1 MTTIVTNRRAA
12 YMEYYKKTLC
22 VTFDELTNG
31 DNPIIRRS
39 TLLSNVQRGNIQC
52 ARHGKGEGNYA
63 LYVYASLPMKY
74 RMMFEAKYGKPA
86 DVLKQQELK
95 EWVKEDGEARLFYE
109 SFEYDLNGVQTCLS
123 QKLIDEYTS
132 NASVLKMLWERMN
145 ELTSTTHALGGGRR
159 GDLWDIV
166 FTQSEKLREVTGH
179 TLPRNL
185 SRLKEKMSQFKKSG
199 YESLISGKVGNKNTL
214 KITEDA
220 GRRLIALKRSRVPVL
235 TDSQIFETFNS
246 EADAKG
252 WKPLKSVRSLKMW
265 LESAAIEP
273 LWHDAVYGEM
283 SAHQKFDRRH
293 KTQLPAMRDALWYG
307 DGTKINL
314 YYRDEDGKV
323 RTTSVYEV
331 IDAATEVFLGF
342 CISDNEDYEAQYMAY
357 RMAIQVSGH
366 KPYEIVHDNQGGH
379 KKLQNQ
385 KFFDKLCHI
394 HRTTAPYNGASK
406 TIESVFGRFQQQ
418 VLHKDWRFTGQNI
431 TAKKDSSRPNMEYIE
446 ANKDKL
452 YTYDEL
458 KAAYLKARTEWNE
471 MAHPATGEQRM
482 KMYEQSENPETP
494 VVTASDMVDMF
505 WVTCE
510 RMSTF
515 TSSGIEITVKGKKRV
530 YEVMSE
536 PGVPDIEWR
545 RKHTYQKFVVKY
557 DPYDFQSIRLYWKDK
572 AGELRF
578 ERVAEPYIVIH
589 RAIQD
594 QTDGEAAF
602 IRQQQAATEESR
614 IERQVAAREIEYAEG
629 VAPEQHGLVSPKLK
643 GVRKDVQRQIDRRL
657 RKYGKEPEELS
668 LGRVTKKVSKMDWSE
683 VTETVS
689 IDLKKLAG
697 KL

>member
-1 MTTIVTNRRAA
+1 
-12 YMEYYKKTLC
+12 MEYYNRTLC

-31 DNPIIRRS
+31 DSPIIKAD
-39 TLLSNVQRGNIQC
+39 TLRQNMKRGNIQC
-52 ARHGKGEGNYA
+52 ARQGKGEGNYA

-86 DVLKQQELK
+86 DVLKAQDLK
-95 EWVKEDGEARLFYE
+95 ERVKEDSNARVFYE
-109 SFEYDLNGVQTCLS
+109 AFEYDLNGVQTRLS

-145 ELTSTTHALGGGRR
+145 ELTATTHALGGGRR
-159 GDLWDIV
+159 GDLWDII
-166 FTQSEKLREVTGH
+166 FRQSEKLRDVTGH
-179 TLPRNL
+179 TLPKNL
-185 SRLKEKMSQFKKSG
+185 ARLKEKMSHYKKSG
-199 YESLISGKVGNKNTL
+199 YETLISGKVGNKNTL

-235 TDSQIFETFNS
+235 TDSQIFDTFNQ
-246 EADAKG
+246 ECEVKG
-252 WKPLKSVRSLKMW
+252 WKPLKSVRSLKTW

-293 KTQLPAMRDALWYG
+293 KTQLPTMRDALWYG

-314 YYRDEDGKV
+314 YYRDDEGKV

-331 IDAATEVFLGF
+331 IDAATEMFLGF

-379 KKLQNQ
+379 KKLQSQ

-406 TIESVFGRFQQQ
+406 TIESVFGRFQMQ

-431 TAKKDSSRPNMEYIE
+431 TAKKDSSRPNMEFIE

-471 MAHPATGEQRM
+471 MAHPATGEQRI

-494 VVTASDMVDMF
+494 VVTASDMIDMF
-505 WVTCE
+505 WVQCD

-515 TSSGIEITVKGKKRV
+515 TSSGIEITVKGQKRV

-589 RAIQD
+589 RAIQE
-594 QTDGEAAF
+594 QTEGEATF
-602 IRQQQAATEESR
+602 IRQQQKAIEQSR
-614 IERQVAAREIEYAEG
+614 IERQVTGRQIEFAEG
-629 VAPEQHGLVSPKLK
+629 VAPEQNGLSSPGLK
-643 GVRKDVQRQIDRRL
+643 GVTADVQRQIDRRL

-668 LGRVTKKVSKMDWSE
+668 LGRLTKKVSKMDWSE
-683 VTETVS
+683 VSETVT
-689 IDLKKLAG
+689 IDMKKVAG

>member
-1 MTTIVTNRRAA
+1 
-12 YMEYYKKTLC
+12 MEYYNKTLC
-22 VTFDELTNG
+22 VTFKELTEG
-31 DNPIIRRS
+31 GIITGP
-39 TLLSNVQRGNIQC
+39 TLLKNVQRGNIQS
-52 ARHGKGEGNYA
+52 ANRGGGEGSKA

-86 DVLKQQELK
+86 DVLKAQELK
-95 EWVKEDGEARLFYE
+95 EWVKEDDQARAFYE
-109 SFEYDLNGVQTCLS
+109 AFEYDLNGVQTRLS
-123 QKLIDEYTS
+123 QKLIDEYTQ
-132 NASVLKMLWERMN
+132 NASVLRLLWERMN
-145 ELTSTTHALGGGRR
+145 ELTATTHALGGGRR

-179 TLPRNL
+179 TLPKNL
-185 SRLKEKMSQFKKSG
+185 ARLKEKMSQFFGKRSG
-199 YESLISGKVGNKNTL
+199 RAERKNPDYQSLISGKVGNSNTL
-214 KITEDA
+214 KLTAEA
-220 GRRLIALKRSRVPVL
+220 QQRLIALKRRKVPVY
-235 TDSQIFETFNS
+235 TDSQIFATFNQ
-246 EADAKG
+246 ECEAKG
-252 WKPLKSVRSLKMW
+252 WKPLKSVRSLKTW
-265 LESAAIEP
+265 LERADIEP

-293 KTQLPAMRDALWYG
+293 KTQLPTMRDALWYG
-307 DGTKINL
+307 DGTKLNL

-342 CISDNEDYEAQYMAY
+342 CISDTEDYEAQYMAY

-379 KKLQNQ
+379 KKANSSGML
-385 KFFDKLCHI
+385 DKICHI

-431 TAKKDSSRPNMEYIE
+431 TAKKDSSRPNMEFIE

-471 MAHPATGEQRM
+471 MARPCDDSQGVVAKSRWQ
-482 KMYEQSENPETP
+482 MYQESENPETP
-494 VVTASDMVDMF
+494 VVTTSNMIDMF
-505 WVTCE
+505 WVQCD

-530 YEVMSE
+530 YEVMTE
-536 PGVPDIEWR
+536 AGVPDIEWR
-545 RKHTYQKFVVKY
+545 RKHTYERFVVKY
-557 DPYDFQSIRLYWKDK
+557 DPYDFGSIRLYRKDK

-589 RAIQD
+589 REPD
-594 QTDGEAAF
+594 
-602 IRQQQAATEESR
+602 RLSMPKVLPLSR
-614 IERQVAAREIEYAEG
+614 TALY
-629 VAPEQHGLVSPKLK
+629 
-643 GVRKDVQRQIDRRL
+643 RL
-657 RKYGKEPEELS
+657 
-668 LGRVTKKVSKMDWSE
+668 T
-683 VTETVS
+683 
-689 IDLKKLAG
+689 
-697 KL
+697 

>member
-1 MTTIVTNRRAA
+1 
-12 YMEYYKKTLC
+12 MEYYNKTLC
-22 VTFDELTNG
+22 VTFKELTEG
-31 DNPIIRRS
+31 GIITGP
-39 TLLSNVQRGNIQC
+39 TLLKNVQRGNIQS
-52 ARHGKGEGNYA
+52 ANRGGGEGSKA

-86 DVLKQQELK
+86 DVLKAQELK
-95 EWVKEDGEARLFYE
+95 EWVKEDSDARAFYE
-109 SFEYDLNGVQTCLS
+109 AFEYDLNGVQTRLS

-166 FTQSEKLREVTGH
+166 FTQSEKLREVTSH
-179 TLPRNL
+179 TLPKNL
-185 SRLKEKMSQFKKSG
+185 ARLKEKMSQFKKNG
-199 YESLISGKVGNKNTL
+199 YESLISGKIGNKNTL

-235 TDSQIFETFNS
+235 TDSQIFETFNQ
-246 EADAKG
+246 ECEAKG
-252 WKPLKSVRSLKMW
+252 WKTLKSVRSLKTW

-293 KTQLPAMRDALWYG
+293 KTQLPSMRDALWYG

-314 YYRDEDGKV
+314 YYRDDEGKV

-385 KFFDKLCHI
+385 QFFDKLCHI

-406 TIESVFGRFQQQ
+406 TIESVFGRFQMQ

-431 TAKKDSSRPNMEYIE
+431 TAKKDSSRPNMEFIE

-471 MAHPATGEQRM
+471 MAHPATGEQRI

-494 VVTASDMVDMF
+494 VVTPSDMIDMF
-505 WVTCE
+505 WVTCD

-589 RAIQD
+589 RAIQE

-602 IRQQQAATEESR
+602 IRHQQKATEESR
-614 IERQVAAREIEYAEG
+614 IERQVAGREIEYAEG
-629 VAPEQHGLVSPKLK
+629 VAPEQNGLTSPDLK
-643 GVRKDVQRQIDRRL
+643 GVSKDVQRQIDRRL

-668 LGRVTKKVSKMDWSE
+668 LGRVTKKTSNIDWME
-683 VTETVS
+683 LENGPITV
-689 IDLKKLAG
+689 DMKKVAG

>member
-1 MTTIVTNRRAA
+1 
-12 YMEYYKKTLC
+12 MEYYNRTLC
-22 VTFDELTNG
+22 VTFEELTNG
-31 DNPIIRRS
+31 DSPIIKAD
-39 TLLSNVQRGNIQC
+39 TLRQNMKRGNIQC
-52 ARHGKGEGNYA
+52 ARQGQGEGNYA

-74 RMMFEAKYGKPA
+74 RLMFEAKYGKPA
-86 DVLKQQELK
+86 DVLKAQELK
-95 EWVKEDGEARLFYE
+95 EWVKEDDQARAFYE
-109 SFEYDLNGVQTCLS
+109 AFEYDLNGVQTRLS
-123 QKLIDEYTS
+123 QKLIDEYTQ
-132 NASVLKMLWERMN
+132 NASVLRLLWERMN
-145 ELTSTTHALGGGRR
+145 ELTATTHALGGGRR

-179 TLPRNL
+179 TLPKNMA
-185 SRLKEKMSQFKKSG
+185 RLKEKISQFKKDG
-199 YESLISGKVGNKNTL
+199 YQSLISGKVGNSNTL
-214 KITEDA
+214 KLTAEA
-220 GRRLIALKRSRVPVL
+220 QQRLIALKRCKVPVY
-235 TDSQIFETFNS
+235 TDSQIFATFNQ
-246 EADAKG
+246 ECEGKG
-252 WKPLKSVRSLKMW
+252 WKPLKSIRSLKTW
-265 LESAAIEP
+265 LERPDVEP

-293 KTQLPAMRDALWYG
+293 KTQLPTMRDALWYG
-307 DGTKINL
+307 DGTKLNL

-342 CISDNEDYEAQYMAY
+342 CISDTEDYEAQYMAY

-379 KKLQNQ
+379 KKANSSGML
-385 KFFDKLCHI
+385 DKICHI

-431 TAKKDSSRPNMEYIE
+431 TAKKESSRPNMEFIE

-452 YTYDEL
+452 YTLDEL

-482 KMYEQSENPETP
+482 KMYQESENPETP
-494 VVTASDMVDMF
+494 VVTASDMIDMF
-505 WVTCE
+505 WVTCD

-557 DPYDFQSIRLYWKDK
+557 DPYDFGSIRLYWKDK

-589 RAIQD
+589 RAIQE
-594 QTDGEAAF
+594 QTEGEATF
-602 IRQQQAATEESR
+602 IRQQQAAADQSR
-614 IERQVAAREIEYAEG
+614 IERQVAAKAIEYAEG
-629 VAPEQHGLVSPKLK
+629 VAPEQNGLHTPELK
-643 GVRKDVQRQIDRRL
+643 GVSADVQRQIDRRTH
-657 RKYGKEPEELS
+657 KYSRPPEELS
-668 LGRVTKKVSKMDWSE
+668 LGKITKKVSLMDWTDIE
-683 VTETVS
+683 NKTVTV
-689 IDLKKLAG
+689 DFKKVAG

>member
-1 MTTIVTNRRAA
+1 
-12 YMEYYKKTLC
+12 MEYYNKTLC

-31 DNPIIRRS
+31 AAPIIKAD
-39 TLLSNVQRGNIQC
+39 TLRQNMKRGNIQC
-52 ARHGKGEGNYA
+52 ARQGKGEGNYA

-74 RMMFEAKYGKPA
+74 RIMFEAKYGKPA
-86 DVLKQQELK
+86 DVLKAQELK
-95 EWVKEDGEARLFYE
+95 EWVKEDGDARAFYE
-109 SFEYDLNGVQTCLS
+109 AFEYDLNGVQTRLS

-166 FTQSEKLREVTGH
+166 FTQSEKLREVTSH
-179 TLPRNL
+179 TLPKNL
-185 SRLKEKMSQFKKSG
+185 ARLKEKMSQFKKCG
-199 YESLISGKVGNKNTL
+199 YETLISGKIGNKNTL

-235 TDSQIFETFNS
+235 TDSQIFETFNQ
-246 EADAKG
+246 ECEAKG
-252 WKPLKSVRSLKMW
+252 WKPLKSVRSLKTW

-293 KTQLPAMRDALWYG
+293 KTQLPSMRDALWYG

-314 YYRDEDGKV
+314 YYRDDEGKV

-385 KFFDKLCHI
+385 QFFDKLCHI

-406 TIESVFGRFQQQ
+406 TIESVFGRFQMQ

-431 TAKKDSSRPNMEYIE
+431 TAKKDSSRPNMEFIE

-471 MAHPATGEQRM
+471 MLHPATGEQRI

-494 VVTASDMVDMF
+494 VVTTSNMIDMF
-505 WVTCE
+505 WVQCD

-530 YEVMSE
+530 YEVMTE
-536 PGVPDIEWR
+536 AGVPDIEWR
-545 RKHTYQKFVVKY
+545 RKHTYERFVVKY
-557 DPYDFQSIRLYWKDK
+557 DPYDFGSIRLYRKDK

-578 ERVAEPYIVIH
+578 ERVAEPYLVIH
-589 RAIQD
+589 RAIQE
-594 QTDGEAAF
+594 QTEGEATF
-602 IRQQQAATEESR
+602 IRQQQKATEQSR
-614 IERQVAAREIEYAEG
+614 IERQVAAKAIECAEG
-629 VAPEQHGLVSPKLK
+629 VAPEQHGLSTPDLK
-643 GVRKDVQRQIDRRL
+643 GVTADVQRQIDRRT
-657 RKYGKEPEELS
+657 RKYSREPEELS
-668 LGRVTKKVSKMDWSE
+668 LGKVTKKTSNIDWME
-683 VTETVS
+683 LENGPITVD
-689 IDLKKLAG
+689 IKKVAG

>member
-1 MTTIVTNRRAA
+1 
-12 YMEYYKKTLC
+12 MEYYNKTLC
-22 VTFDELTNG
+22 VTFDELTGG

-39 TLLSNVQRGNIQC
+39 TLLSNVQRGNIQNV
-52 ARHGKGEGNYA
+52 RQGKGEGNYA

-86 DVLKQQELK
+86 DVLKAQELK
-95 EWVKEDGEARLFYE
+95 EWVKEDGDARAFYE
-109 SFEYDLNGVQTCLS
+109 VFEYDLNGVQTRLS

-166 FTQSEKLREVTGH
+166 FTQSEKLREVTSH
-179 TLPRNL
+179 TLPKNL
-185 SRLKEKMSQFKKSG
+185 ARLKEKMSQFKKNG
-199 YESLISGKVGNKNTL
+199 YESLISGKIGNKNTL
-214 KITEDA
+214 KITKDA

-235 TDSQIFETFNS
+235 TDSQIFETFNQ
-246 EADAKG
+246 ECEAKG
-252 WKPLKSVRSLKMW
+252 WKPLKSVRSLKTW

-293 KTQLPAMRDALWYG
+293 KTQLPSMRDALWYG

-314 YYRDEDGKV
+314 YYRDDEGKV

-385 KFFDKLCHI
+385 QFFDKLCHI

-406 TIESVFGRFQQQ
+406 TIESVFGRFQMQ

-431 TAKKDSSRPNMEYIE
+431 TAKKDSSRPNMEFIE

-471 MAHPATGEQRM
+471 MAHPATGEQRI

-494 VVTASDMVDMF
+494 VVTTSNMIDMF
-505 WVTCE
+505 WVQCD

-530 YEVMSE
+530 YEVMTE
-536 PGVPDIEWR
+536 AGVPDIAWR
-545 RKHTYQKFVVKY
+545 RKHTYERFVVKY
-557 DPYDFQSIRLYWKDK
+557 DPYDFGSIRLYRKDK

-578 ERVAEPYIVIH
+578 ERVAEPYMVIH
-589 RAIQD
+589 RAIQE
-594 QTDGEAAF
+594 QTEGEATF
-602 IRQQQAATEESR
+602 IRQQQKATEESR
-614 IERQVAAREIEYAEG
+614 IERQVAAKAIEYAEG
-629 VAPEQHGLVSPKLK
+629 VAPEQHGLSTPDLK
-643 GVRKDVQRQIDRRL
+643 GVTADVQRQIDRRT
-657 RKYGKEPEELS
+657 RKYSKEPEELS
-668 LGRVTKKVSKMDWSE
+668 LGRVTKKVSKMDWS
-683 VTETVS
+683 
-689 IDLKKLAG
+689 DLEEQPIVVDFKKVAG

>member
-1 MTTIVTNRRAA
+1 
-12 YMEYYKKTLC
+12 MEYYNKTLC
-22 VTFDELTNG
+22 VTFDELTSG
-31 DNPIIRRS
+31 ATPVIKAD
-39 TLLSNVQRGNIQC
+39 TLRQNMKRGNIQC
-52 ARHGKGEGNYA
+52 ARQGKGEGNYA

-86 DVLKQQELK
+86 DVLKAQELK
-95 EWVKEDGEARLFYE
+95 EWVKEDGDARAFYE
-109 SFEYDLNGVQTCLS
+109 AFEYDLNGVQTRLS

-132 NASVLKMLWERMN
+132 NASVLKMLCERMN
-145 ELTSTTHALGGGRR
+145 VLTSTTHALGGGRR

-166 FTQSEKLREVTGH
+166 FTQSEKLREVTSH
-179 TLPRNL
+179 TLPKNL
-185 SRLKEKMSQFKKSG
+185 ARLKEKMSQFKKNG

-214 KITEDA
+214 KITDEA

-235 TDSQIFETFNS
+235 TDSQIFETFNQ
-246 EADAKG
+246 ECEAKG
-252 WKPLKSVRSLKMW
+252 WKPLKSVRSLKTW

-293 KTQLPAMRDALWYG
+293 KTQLPSMRDALWYG

-314 YYRDEDGKV
+314 YYRDDEGKV

-385 KFFDKLCHI
+385 QFFDRLCHI

-406 TIESVFGRFQQQ
+406 TIESVFGRFQMQ

-431 TAKKDSSRPNMEYIE
+431 TAKKDSSRPNMEFIE

-471 MAHPATGEQRM
+471 MAHPATGEQRI

-494 VVTASDMVDMF
+494 VVTTSNMIDMF
-505 WVTCE
+505 WVQCD

-530 YEVMSE
+530 YEVMTE
-536 PGVPDIEWR
+536 AGVPDIEWR
-545 RKHTYQKFVVKY
+545 RKHTYERFVVKY
-557 DPYDFQSIRLYWKDK
+557 DPYDFGSIRLYRKDK

-578 ERVAEPYIVIH
+578 ERVAEPYMVIH
-589 RAIQD
+589 RAIQE
-594 QTDGEAAF
+594 QTEGEATF
-602 IRQQQAATEESR
+602 IRQQQKATEESR
-614 IERQVAAREIEYAEG
+614 IERQVAAKAIEYAEG
-629 VAPEQHGLVSPKLK
+629 VAPEQHGLSTPDLK
-643 GVRKDVQRQIDRRL
+643 GVTADVQRQIDRRT
-657 RKYGKEPEELS
+657 RKYSRQPEELS
-668 LGRVTKKVSKMDWSE
+668 LGRVTKKTSNIDWME
-683 VTETVS
+683 LENGPITVD
-689 IDLKKLAG
+689 IKKVAG

>member
-1 MTTIVTNRRAA
+1 
-12 YMEYYKKTLC
+12 MEYYNKTLC
-22 VTFDELTNG
+22 VTFDELTSG
-31 DNPIIRRS
+31 ATPVIKAD
-39 TLLSNVQRGNIQC
+39 TLRQNMKRGNIQC
-52 ARHGKGEGNYA
+52 ARQGKGEGNYA

-86 DVLKQQELK
+86 DVLKAQELK
-95 EWVKEDGEARLFYE
+95 EWVKEDGDARAFYE
-109 SFEYDLNGVQTCLS
+109 AFEYDLNGVQTRLS

-166 FTQSEKLREVTGH
+166 FTQSEKLREVTSH
-179 TLPRNL
+179 TLPKNL
-185 SRLKEKMSQFKKSG
+185 ARLKEKMSQFKKNG
-199 YESLISGKVGNKNTL
+199 YESLISGKIGNKNTL

-235 TDSQIFETFNS
+235 TDSQIFETFNQ
-246 EADAKG
+246 ECEAKG
-252 WKPLKSVRSLKMW
+252 WKPLKSVRSLKTW

-293 KTQLPAMRDALWYG
+293 KTQLPSMRDALWYG

-314 YYRDEDGKV
+314 YYRDDEGKV

-385 KFFDKLCHI
+385 QFFDKLCHI

-406 TIESVFGRFQQQ
+406 TIESVFGRFQMQ
-418 VLHKDWRFTGQNI
+418 VIHKDWRFTGQNI
-431 TAKKDSSRPNMEYIE
+431 TAKKDSSRPNMEFIE

-471 MAHPATGEQRM
+471 MAHPATGEQRI

-494 VVTASDMVDMF
+494 VVTPSNMIDMF
-505 WVTCE
+505 WVTCD

-530 YEVMSE
+530 YEVMTE
-536 PGVPDIEWR
+536 AGVPDIAWR
-545 RKHTYQKFVVKY
+545 RLHTYERFVVKY
-557 DPYDFQSIRLYWKDK
+557 DPYDFGSIRLYRKDK

-578 ERVAEPYIVIH
+578 ERVAEPYMVIH
-589 RAIQD
+589 RAIQE
-594 QTDGEAAF
+594 QTEGEATF
-602 IRQQQAATEESR
+602 IRQQQKATEESR
-614 IERQVAAREIEYAEG
+614 IERQVAAKAIEYAEG
-629 VAPEQHGLVSPKLK
+629 VAPEQHGLSTPDLK
-643 GVRKDVQRQIDRRL
+643 GVTADVQRQIDRRT
-657 RKYGKEPEELS
+657 RKYSKEPEELS
-668 LGRVTKKVSKMDWSE
+668 LGRVTKKVSKMDWS
-683 VTETVS
+683 
-689 IDLKKLAG
+689 DLEEQPIVVDFKKVAG

>member
-1 MTTIVTNRRAA
+1 
-12 YMEYYKKTLC
+12 MEYYNKTLC
-22 VTFDELTNG
+22 VTFDELTSG
-31 DNPIIRRS
+31 ATPVIKAD
-39 TLLSNVQRGNIQC
+39 TLRQNMKRGNIQC
-52 ARHGKGEGNYA
+52 ARQGKGEGNYA

-86 DVLKQQELK
+86 DVLKAQELK
-95 EWVKEDGEARLFYE
+95 EWVKEDGDARAFYE
-109 SFEYDLNGVQTCLS
+109 AFEYDLNGVQTRLS

-132 NASVLKMLWERMN
+132 NASVLKMLCERMN
-145 ELTSTTHALGGGRR
+145 VLTSTTHALGGGRR

-166 FTQSEKLREVTGH
+166 FTQSEKLREVTSH
-179 TLPRNL
+179 TLPKNL
-185 SRLKEKMSQFKKSG
+185 ARLKEKMSQFKKNG

-214 KITEDA
+214 KITDEA

-235 TDSQIFETFNS
+235 TDSQIFTQFNQ
-246 EADAKG
+246 ECEAKG
-252 WKPLKSVRSLKMW
+252 WKPLKSVRSLKTW

-293 KTQLPAMRDALWYG
+293 KTQLPSMRDALWYG

-314 YYRDEDGKV
+314 YYRDDEGKV

-385 KFFDKLCHI
+385 QFFDRLCHI

-406 TIESVFGRFQQQ
+406 TIESVFGRFQMQI
-418 VLHKDWRFTGQNI
+418 LHKDWRFTGQNI
-431 TAKKDSSRPNMEYIE
+431 TAKKDSSRPNMEFIE

-471 MAHPATGEQRM
+471 MAHPATGEQRI

-494 VVTASDMVDMF
+494 VVTTSNMIDMF
-505 WVTCE
+505 WVQCD

-530 YEVMSE
+530 YEVMTE
-536 PGVPDIEWR
+536 AGVPDIEWR
-545 RKHTYQKFVVKY
+545 RKHTYERFVVKY
-557 DPYDFQSIRLYWKDK
+557 DPYDFGSIRLYRKDK

-578 ERVAEPYIVIH
+578 ERVAEPYMVIH
-589 RAIQD
+589 RAIQE
-594 QTDGEAAF
+594 QTEGEATF
-602 IRQQQAATEESR
+602 IRQQQKATEESR
-614 IERQVAAREIEYAEG
+614 IERQVAAKAIEYAEG
-629 VAPEQHGLVSPKLK
+629 VAPEQHGLSTPDLK
-643 GVRKDVQRQIDRRL
+643 GVTADVQRQIDRRT
-657 RKYGKEPEELS
+657 RKYSKEPEELS
-668 LGRVTKKVSKMDWSE
+668 LGRVTKKTSNIDWME
-683 VTETVS
+683 LENGPITVD
-689 IDLKKLAG
+689 IKKVAG

>member
-1 MTTIVTNRRAA
+1 
-12 YMEYYKKTLC
+12 MEYYNKTLC
-22 VTFDELTNG
+22 VTFDELTG
-31 DNPIIRRS
+31 GENPIIRRS
-39 TLLSNVQRGNIQC
+39 TLLSNVQRGNIQNV
-52 ARHGKGEGNYA
+52 RQGKGEGNYA

-86 DVLKQQELK
+86 DVLKAQELK
-95 EWVKEDGEARLFYE
+95 EWVKEDGDARAFYE
-109 SFEYDLNGVQTCLS
+109 AFEYDLNGVQTRLS

-166 FTQSEKLREVTGH
+166 FTQSEKLREVTSH
-179 TLPRNL
+179 TLPKNL
-185 SRLKEKMSQFKKSG
+185 ARLKEKMSQFKKNG
-199 YESLISGKVGNKNTL
+199 YESLISGKIGNKNTL

-235 TDSQIFETFNS
+235 TDSQIFETFNQ
-246 EADAKG
+246 ECEAKG
-252 WKPLKSVRSLKMW
+252 WKPLKSVRSLKTW

-293 KTQLPAMRDALWYG
+293 KTQLPSMRDALWYG

-314 YYRDEDGKV
+314 YYRDDEGKV

-342 CISDNEDYEAQYMAY
+342 CISDNEDYDAQYMAY

-385 KFFDKLCHI
+385 QFFDKLCHI

-406 TIESVFGRFQQQ
+406 TIESVFGRFQMQ

-431 TAKKDSSRPNMEYIE
+431 TAKKDSSRPNMEFIE

-494 VVTASDMVDMF
+494 VVTASDMIDMF
-505 WVTCE
+505 WVQCD

-530 YEVMSE
+530 YEVMTQA
-536 PGVPDIEWR
+536 GVPDIEWR

-589 RAIQD
+589 RAIQE
-594 QTDGEAAF
+594 QTEGEATF
-602 IRQQQAATEESR
+602 IRQQQKATEESR
-614 IERQVAAREIEYAEG
+614 IERQVAGRQIEFAEG
-629 VAPEQHGLVSPKLK
+629 VAPEQNGLSTPDLK
-643 GVRKDVQRQIDRRL
+643 GVTADVQRQIDRRL

-683 VTETVS
+683 VSETVT
-689 IDLKKLAG
+689 IDMKKVAG

>member
-1 MTTIVTNRRAA
+1 M
-12 YMEYYKKTLC
+12 K
-22 VTFDELTNG
+22 
-31 DNPIIRRS
+31 
-39 TLLSNVQRGNIQC
+39 NVQRGNIVC
-52 ARHGKGEGNYA
+52 ARQGKGEGNYA

-74 RMMFEAKYGKPA
+74 KMRFEAKYGKPA
-86 DVLKQQELK
+86 DVLKAQELK
-95 EWVKEDGEARLFYE
+95 DWVREDEDARQYYEA
-109 SFEYDLNGVQTCLS
+109 FEYDLNGVQTRLS
-123 QKLIDEYTS
+123 QKLIDEYTT

-166 FTQSEKLREVTGH
+166 FSQSEKLREVTSH
-179 TLPRNL
+179 TLPKNL
-185 SRLKEKMSQFKKSG
+185 ARLKEKMSQFKKSG
-199 YESLISGKVGNKNTL
+199 YEALISGKIGNKNTL

-220 GRRLIALKRSRVPVL
+220 GRRLIALKRSRVPVY
-235 TDSQIFETFNS
+235 TDSQIFKTFN
-246 EADAKG
+246 EECEGKG
-252 WKPLKSVRSLKMW
+252 WKPLKSICSLKMW
-265 LESAAIEP
+265 LERADVEP

-293 KTQLPAMRDALWYG
+293 KTQLPQMRDALWYG

-385 KFFDKLCHI
+385 QFFDKLCHI

-431 TAKKDSSRPNMEYIE
+431 TAKKDSSRPNMEFIE

-471 MAHPATGEQRM
+471 MAHPATGEQRI

-494 VVTASDMVDMF
+494 VVTPSNMIDMF
-505 WVTCE
+505 WVQCD

-530 YEVMSE
+530 YEVMTE
-536 PGVPDIEWR
+536 AGVPDIEWR
-545 RKHTYQKFVVKY
+545 RKHTYERFVVKY
-557 DPYDFQSIRLYWKDK
+557 DPYDFGSIRLYRKDK

-589 RAIQD
+589 RAIQE
-594 QTDGEAAF
+594 QTEGEAAF
-602 IRQQQAATEESR
+602 IRAQQTATAQSR
-614 IERQVAAREIEYAEG
+614 IERQVEAKKIEYAEG
-629 VAPEQHGLVSPKLK
+629 VAPEQNGLVTPDLK
-643 GVRKDVQRQIDRRL
+643 GVTADVQRQIDRRI
-657 RKYGKEPEELS
+657 RKYSGKPEELS
-668 LGRVTKKVSKMDWSE
+668 LGRVTKKISKMDWTDLGKE
-683 VTETVS
+683 AITV
-689 IDLKKLAG
+689 DMKKTAG

>member
-1 MTTIVTNRRAA
+1 
-12 YMEYYKKTLC
+12 MEYYKKTLC
-22 VTFDELTNG
+22 VTFDELTTNG
-31 DNPIIRRS
+31 IIAGS
-39 TLLSNVQRGNIQC
+39 TLMKNVQRGNIVC
-52 ARHGKGEGNYA
+52 ARQGKGEGNYA

-86 DVLKQQELK
+86 DVLKAQELK
-95 EWVKEDGEARLFYE
+95 EWVKEDDKGRAFFEA
-109 SFEYDLNGVQTCLS
+109 FEYDLNGVQTRLS
-123 QKLIDEYTS
+123 QKLIDEYTN

-166 FTQSEKLREVTGH
+166 FTQSEKLRDVVQH
-179 TLPRNL
+179 TLPKNL
-185 SRLKEKMSQFKKSG
+185 ARLKEKMSQFKKDG
-199 YESLISGKVGNKNTL
+199 YRSLISGKVGNSNTL
-214 KITEDA
+214 KLTAEA
-220 GRRLIALKRSRVPVL
+220 QQRLIALKRCKVPVY
-235 TDSQIFETFNS
+235 TDGQIFDTFNQ
-246 EADAKG
+246 ECAGKG
-252 WKPLKSVRSLKMW
+252 WKPLKSIRSLKMW
-265 LESAAIEP
+265 LERADVEP
-273 LWHDAVYGEM
+273 LWHDAIYGEM

-293 KTQLPAMRDALWYG
+293 KTQLPTMRDALWYG
-307 DGTKINL
+307 DGTKLNL
-314 YYRDEDGKV
+314 YYRDDDGKV

-342 CISDNEDYEAQYMAY
+342 CISDTEDYEAQYMAY

-379 KKLQNQ
+379 KKANSSGML
-385 KFFDKLCHI
+385 DKICHI

-418 VLHKDWRFTGQNI
+418 ALHKDWRFTGQNI
-431 TAKKDSSRPNMEYIE
+431 TAVKASSRPNMEFIE
-446 ANKDKL
+446 ANRDKL
-452 YTYDEL
+452 YTLDEL

-482 KMYEQSENPETP
+482 KMYQESENPEAP
-494 VVTASDMVDMF
+494 IVTASDMIDMF
-505 WVTCE
+505 WVTCD

-515 TSSGIEITVKGKKRV
+515 TSSGIEVTVKGKKRV

-557 DPYDFQSIRLYWKDK
+557 DPYDFHSIRLYWKDK

-589 RAIQD
+589 RAIQE
-594 QTDGEAAF
+594 QTEGEAIF
-602 IRQQQAATEESR
+602 IGQQQTAAEQCR
-614 IERQVAAREIEYAEG
+614 IERQVAAKTIEYAEG
-629 VAPEQHGLVSPKLK
+629 VAPEQNGLVTPDLK
-643 GVRKDVQRQIDRRL
+643 GVRADVQRQIERRT
-657 RKYGKEPEELS
+657 RKYSREPEELS
-668 LGRVTKKVSKMDWSE
+668 LGRVTKKISKMDWSE
-683 VTETVS
+683 LDGHALTV
-689 IDLKKLAG
+689 DLKKTAE

>member
-1 MTTIVTNRRAA
+1 
-12 YMEYYKKTLC
+12 MEYYNRTLC
-22 VTFDELTNG
+22 VTYAELTDG
-31 DNPIIRRS
+31 ASPIISRN
-39 TLLSNVQRGNIQC
+39 TLRSNVTRGNIQC
-52 ARHGKGEGNYA
+52 ARQGKGEGNYA

-74 RMMFEAKYGKPA
+74 RLMFEAKYGKPA
-86 DVLKQQELK
+86 DVLKAQELK
-95 EWVKEDGEARLFYE
+95 EWVKEDDQARAFYE
-109 SFEYDLNGVQTCLS
+109 AFEYDLNGVQTRLS
-123 QKLIDEYTS
+123 QKLIDEYTQ
-132 NASVLKMLWERMN
+132 NASVLRLLWERMN
-145 ELTSTTHALGGGRR
+145 ELTATTHALGGGRR

-179 TLPRNL
+179 TLPKNL
-185 SRLKEKMSQFKKSG
+185 ARLKEKMSQFKKNG
-199 YESLISGKVGNKNTL
+199 YESLISGKIGNKNTL

-235 TDSQIFETFNS
+235 TDSQIFETFNQ
-246 EADAKG
+246 ECEAKG
-252 WKPLKSVRSLKMW
+252 WKPLKSVRSLKTW

-293 KTQLPAMRDALWYG
+293 KTQLPSMRDALWYG

-314 YYRDEDGKV
+314 YYRDDEGKV

-385 KFFDKLCHI
+385 QFFDKLCHI

-406 TIESVFGRFQQQ
+406 TIESVFGRFQMQ

-431 TAKKDSSRPNMEYIE
+431 TAKKDSSRPNMEFIE

-471 MAHPATGEQRM
+471 MAHPATGEQRI
-482 KMYEQSENPETP
+482 KMYQESENPETP
-494 VVTASDMVDMF
+494 VVTTSNMIDMF
-505 WVTCE
+505 WVQCD

-530 YEVMSE
+530 YEVMTE
-536 PGVPDIEWR
+536 AGVPDIEWR
-545 RKHTYQKFVVKY
+545 RKHTYERFVVKY
-557 DPYDFQSIRLYWKDK
+557 DPYDFGSIRLYRKDK

-578 ERVAEPYIVIH
+578 ERVAEPYMVIH
-589 RAIQD
+589 RAIQE
-594 QTDGEAAF
+594 QTEGEATF
-602 IRQQQAATEESR
+602 IRQQQKATEESR
-614 IERQVAAREIEYAEG
+614 IERQVAAKAIEYAEG
-629 VAPEQHGLVSPKLK
+629 VAPEQHGLSTPDLK
-643 GVRKDVQRQIDRRL
+643 GVTADVQRQIDRRT
-657 RKYGKEPEELS
+657 RKYSKEPEELS
-668 LGRVTKKVSKMDWSE
+668 LGRVTKKVSKMDWS
-683 VTETVS
+683 
-689 IDLKKLAG
+689 DLEEQPIVVDFKKVAG

>member
-1 MTTIVTNRRAA
+1 
-12 YMEYYKKTLC
+12 MEYYNKTLC
-22 VTFDELTNG
+22 VTFKELTEG
-31 DNPIIRRS
+31 GIITGP
-39 TLLSNVQRGNIQC
+39 TLLKNVQRGNIQC
-52 ARHGKGEGNYA
+52 ANRGGGEGSKA

-86 DVLKQQELK
+86 DVLKAQDLK
-95 EWVKEDGEARLFYE
+95 ERVKEDSNARVFYE
-109 SFEYDLNGVQTCLS
+109 AFEYDLNGVQTRLS
-123 QKLIDEYTS
+123 QKLIDEYTG

-145 ELTSTTHALGGGRR
+145 ELTATTHALGGGRR
-159 GDLWDIV
+159 GDLWDII
-166 FTQSEKLREVTGH
+166 FRQSEKLREVTGH
-179 TLPRNL
+179 TLPKNL
-185 SRLKEKMSQFKKSG
+185 ARLKEKMSHYKKSG
-199 YESLISGKVGNKNTL
+199 YETLISGKVGNKNTL

-235 TDSQIFETFNS
+235 TDSQIFDTFNQ
-246 EADAKG
+246 ECEVKG
-252 WKPLKSVRSLKMW
+252 WKPLKSVRSLKTW

-293 KTQLPAMRDALWYG
+293 KTQLPTMRDALWYG

-314 YYRDEDGKV
+314 YYRDDEGKV

-331 IDAATEVFLGF
+331 IDAATEMFLGF

-379 KKLQNQ
+379 KKLQSQ

-406 TIESVFGRFQQQ
+406 TIESVFGRFQMQ

-431 TAKKDSSRPNMEYIE
+431 TAKKDSSRPNMEFIE

-471 MAHPATGEQRM
+471 MAHPATGEQRI

-494 VVTASDMVDMF
+494 VVTASDMIDMF
-505 WVTCE
+505 WVQCD

-515 TSSGIEITVKGKKRV
+515 TSSGIEITVKGQKRV

-589 RAIQD
+589 RAIQE
-594 QTDGEAAF
+594 QTEGEATF
-602 IRQQQAATEESR
+602 IRQQQKAIEQSR
-614 IERQVAAREIEYAEG
+614 IERQVTGRQIEFAEG
-629 VAPEQHGLVSPKLK
+629 VAPEQNGLSSPGLK
-643 GVRKDVQRQIDRRL
+643 GVTADVQRQIDRRL

-668 LGRVTKKVSKMDWSE
+668 LGRLTKKVSKMDWSE
-683 VTETVS
+683 VSETVT
-689 IDLKKLAG
+689 IDMKKVAG

>member
-1 MTTIVTNRRAA
+1 
-12 YMEYYKKTLC
+12 MEYYNRTLC
-22 VTFDELTNG
+22 VTFEELTG
-31 DNPIIRRS
+31 GENPIIRRS

-52 ARHGKGEGNYA
+52 ARQGKGEGNYA

-86 DVLKQQELK
+86 DVLKAQDLK
-95 EWVKEDGEARLFYE
+95 ERVKEDSNARVFYE
-109 SFEYDLNGVQTCLS
+109 AFEYDLNGVQTRLS
-123 QKLIDEYTS
+123 QKLIDEYTG

-145 ELTSTTHALGGGRR
+145 ELTATTHALGGGRR
-159 GDLWDIV
+159 GDLWDII
-166 FTQSEKLREVTGH
+166 FRQSEKLREVTGH
-179 TLPRNL
+179 TLPKNL
-185 SRLKEKMSQFKKSG
+185 ARLKEKMSHYKKSG
-199 YESLISGKVGNKNTL
+199 YETLISGKVGNKNTL

-235 TDSQIFETFNS
+235 TDSQIFDTFNQ
-246 EADAKG
+246 ECEVKG
-252 WKPLKSVRSLKMW
+252 WKPLKSVRSLKTW

-293 KTQLPAMRDALWYG
+293 KTQLPTMRDALWYG

-314 YYRDEDGKV
+314 YYRDDEGKV

-331 IDAATEVFLGF
+331 IDAATEMFLGF

-379 KKLQNQ
+379 KKLQSQ

-406 TIESVFGRFQQQ
+406 TIESVFGRFQMQ

-431 TAKKDSSRPNMEYIE
+431 TAKKDSSRPNMEFIE

-471 MAHPATGEQRM
+471 MAHPATGEQRI

-494 VVTASDMVDMF
+494 VVTASDMIDMF
-505 WVTCE
+505 WVQCD

-515 TSSGIEITVKGKKRV
+515 TSSGIEITVKGQKRV

-589 RAIQD
+589 RAIQE
-594 QTDGEAAF
+594 QTEGEATF
-602 IRQQQAATEESR
+602 IRQQQKAIEQSR
-614 IERQVAAREIEYAEG
+614 IERQVTGRQIEFAEG
-629 VAPEQHGLVSPKLK
+629 VAPEQNGLSSPGLK
-643 GVRKDVQRQIDRRL
+643 GVTADVQRQIDRRL

-668 LGRVTKKVSKMDWSE
+668 LGRLTNKVSKMYWSE
-683 VTETVS
+683 VSETVT
-689 IDLKKLAG
+689 IDMKKVAG

>member
-1 MTTIVTNRRAA
+1 
-12 YMEYYKKTLC
+12 MEYYNRTLC
-22 VTFDELTNG
+22 VTFEELTG
-31 DNPIIRRS
+31 GENPIIRRS

-52 ARHGKGEGNYA
+52 ARQGKGEGNYA

-86 DVLKQQELK
+86 DVLKAQDLK
-95 EWVKEDGEARLFYE
+95 ERVKEDSNARVFYE
-109 SFEYDLNGVQTCLS
+109 AFEYDLNGVQTRLS
-123 QKLIDEYTS
+123 QKLIDEYTG

-145 ELTSTTHALGGGRR
+145 ELTATTHALGGGRR
-159 GDLWDIV
+159 GDLWDII
-166 FTQSEKLREVTGH
+166 FRQSEKLREVTGH
-179 TLPRNL
+179 TLPKNL
-185 SRLKEKMSQFKKSG
+185 ARLKEKMSHYKKSG
-199 YESLISGKVGNKNTL
+199 YETLISGKVGNKNTL

-235 TDSQIFETFNS
+235 TDSQIFDTFNQ
-246 EADAKG
+246 ECEVKG
-252 WKPLKSVRSLKMW
+252 WKPLKSVRSLKTW

-293 KTQLPAMRDALWYG
+293 KTQLPTMRDALWYG

-314 YYRDEDGKV
+314 YYRDDEGKV

-331 IDAATEVFLGF
+331 IDAATEMFLGF

-379 KKLQNQ
+379 KKLQSQ

-406 TIESVFGRFQQQ
+406 TIESVFGRFQMQ

-431 TAKKDSSRPNMEYIE
+431 TAKKDSSRPNMEFIE

-471 MAHPATGEQRM
+471 MAHPATGEQRI

-494 VVTASDMVDMF
+494 VVTASDMIDMF
-505 WVTCE
+505 WVQCD

-515 TSSGIEITVKGKKRV
+515 TSSGIEITVKGQKRV

-589 RAIQD
+589 RAIQE
-594 QTDGEAAF
+594 QTEGEATF
-602 IRQQQAATEESR
+602 IRQQQKAIEQSR
-614 IERQVAAREIEYAEG
+614 IERQVTGRQIEFAEG
-629 VAPEQHGLVSPKLK
+629 VAPEQNGLSSPGLK
-643 GVRKDVQRQIDRRL
+643 GVTADVQRQIDRRL

-668 LGRVTKKVSKMDWSE
+668 LGRLTKKVSKMDWSE
-683 VTETVS
+683 VSETVT
-689 IDLKKLAG
+689 IDMKKVAG

>member
-1 MTTIVTNRRAA
+1 
-12 YMEYYKKTLC
+12 MEYYNRTLC
-22 VTFDELTNG
+22 VTFEELTG
-31 DNPIIRRS
+31 GENPIIRRS

-52 ARHGKGEGNYA
+52 ARQGKGEGNYA

-86 DVLKQQELK
+86 DVLKAQDLK
-95 EWVKEDGEARLFYE
+95 ERVKEDSNARVFYE
-109 SFEYDLNGVQTCLS
+109 AFEYDLNGVQTRLS

-145 ELTSTTHALGGGRR
+145 ELTATTHALGGGRR
-159 GDLWDIV
+159 GDLWDII
-166 FTQSEKLREVTGH
+166 FRQSEKLRDVTGH
-179 TLPRNL
+179 TLPKNL
-185 SRLKEKMSQFKKSG
+185 ARLKEKMSHYKKSG
-199 YESLISGKVGNKNTL
+199 YEALISGKVGNKNTL

-235 TDSQIFETFNS
+235 TDSQIFDTFNQ
-246 EADAKG
+246 ECEAKG
-252 WKPLKSVRSLKMW
+252 WKPLKSVRSLKTW

-293 KTQLPAMRDALWYG
+293 KTQLPTMRDALWYG

-314 YYRDEDGKV
+314 YYRDDEGKV

-331 IDAATEVFLGF
+331 IDAATEMFLGF

-379 KKLQNQ
+379 KKLQSQ

-406 TIESVFGRFQQQ
+406 TIESVFGRFQMQ

-431 TAKKDSSRPNMEYIE
+431 TAKKDSSRPNMEFIE

-471 MAHPATGEQRM
+471 MAHPATGEQRI

-494 VVTASDMVDMF
+494 VVTASDMIDMF
-505 WVTCE
+505 WVQCD

-515 TSSGIEITVKGKKRV
+515 TSSGIEITVKGQKRV

-589 RAIQD
+589 RAIQE
-594 QTDGEAAF
+594 QTEGEATF
-602 IRQQQAATEESR
+602 IRQQQKAIEQSR
-614 IERQVAAREIEYAEG
+614 IERQVTGRQIEFAEG
-629 VAPEQHGLVSPKLK
+629 VAPEQNGLSSPGLK
-643 GVRKDVQRQIDRRL
+643 GVTADVQRQIDRRL

-668 LGRVTKKVSKMDWSE
+668 LGRLTKKVSKMDWSE
-683 VTETVS
+683 VSETVT
-689 IDLKKLAG
+689 IDMKKVAG

>member
-1 MTTIVTNRRAA
+1 
-12 YMEYYKKTLC
+12 MEYYNKTLC
-22 VTFDELTNG
+22 VTFDELTG
-31 DNPIIRRS
+31 GGIIAGS
-39 TLLSNVQRGNIQC
+39 TLLKNVQRGNIQC
-52 ARHGKGEGNYA
+52 ARQGKGEGNYA

-86 DVLKQQELK
+86 DVLKAQELK
-95 EWVKEDGEARLFYE
+95 EWVKEDGDARAFYE
-109 SFEYDLNGVQTCLS
+109 AFEYDLNGVQTRLS

-166 FTQSEKLREVTGH
+166 FTQSEKLREVTSH
-179 TLPRNL
+179 TLPKNL
-185 SRLKEKMSQFKKSG
+185 ARLKEKMSQFKKDG
-199 YESLISGKVGNKNTL
+199 YQSLISGKVGNSNTL
-214 KITEDA
+214 KLTAEA
-220 GRRLIALKRSRVPVL
+220 QQRLIALKRCKVPVY
-235 TDSQIFETFNS
+235 TDSQIFATFNQ
-246 EADAKG
+246 ECEGKG
-252 WKPLKSVRSLKMW
+252 WKPLKSIRSLKTW
-265 LESAAIEP
+265 LERADIEP

-293 KTQLPAMRDALWYG
+293 KTQLPTMRDALWYG
-307 DGTKINL
+307 DGTKLNL

-342 CISDNEDYEAQYMAY
+342 CISDTEDYEAQYMAY

-379 KKLQNQ
+379 KKANSSGML
-385 KFFDKLCHI
+385 DKICHI

-431 TAKKDSSRPNMEYIE
+431 TAKKESSRPNMEFIE

-452 YTYDEL
+452 YTLAEL

-471 MAHPATGEQRM
+471 MVHPATGEQRI
-482 KMYEQSENPETP
+482 KMYQESVNPETP
-494 VVTASDMVDMF
+494 IVTTSDMIDMF
-505 WVTCE
+505 WVTCD

-515 TSSGIEITVKGKKRV
+515 MSSGIEITVKGKKRV

-557 DPYDFQSIRLYWKDK
+557 DPYDFGSIRLYWKDK

-589 RAIQD
+589 RAIQE
-594 QTDGEAAF
+594 QTEGEATF
-602 IRQQQAATEESR
+602 IRQQQTAAEQNR
-614 IERQVAAREIEYAEG
+614 IERQVAAKAIEYAEG
-629 VAPEQHGLVSPKLK
+629 VAPEQNGLHTPDLK
-643 GVRKDVQRQIDRRL
+643 GVSADVQRQIDRRTH
-657 RKYGKEPEELS
+657 KYSSPPEELS
-668 LGRVTKKVSKMDWSE
+668 LGKITKKVSLMDWTDIE
-683 VTETVS
+683 NKTVTV
-689 IDLKKLAG
+689 DFKKVAG

>member
-1 MTTIVTNRRAA
+1 
-12 YMEYYKKTLC
+12 MEYYKKQLC
-22 VTFDELTNG
+22 VTFKELTDG
-31 DNPIIRRS
+31 ENPIIRRS
-39 TLLSNVQRGNIQC
+39 TLMSNVRRGNIQS
-52 ARHGKGEGNYA
+52 ASRGGGEGSYA

-74 RMMFEAKYGKPA
+74 RIMFEAKYGKPA
-86 DVLKQQELK
+86 DVLKAQELK
-95 EWVKEDGEARLFYE
+95 EWVKEDGEARAFYE
-109 SFEYDLNGVQTCLS
+109 AFEYDLNGVQTRLS
-123 QKLIDEYTS
+123 QKLIDEYTI
-132 NASVLKMLWERMN
+132 NASVLRLLWERMN
-145 ELTSTTHALGGGRR
+145 ELTATTHALGGGRR

-179 TLPRNL
+179 TLPKNL
-185 SRLKEKMSQFKKSG
+185 ARLKEKMSGYKKGG
-199 YESLISGKVGNKNTL
+199 YASLISGKVGNSNTL
-214 KITEDA
+214 KITEEA
-220 GRRLIALKRSRVPVL
+220 GQRLIALKRSRVPVL
-235 TDSQIFETFNS
+235 TDSQIFAQFNQ
-246 EADAKG
+246 ECDGKG
-252 WKPLKSVRSLKMW
+252 WKPLKSVRSLKTW

-293 KTQLPAMRDALWYG
+293 KTQLPTMRDALWYG
-307 DGTKINL
+307 DGTKLNL

-342 CISDNEDYEAQYMAY
+342 CISDTEDYEAQYMAY

-379 KKLQNQ
+379 KKANSSGML
-385 KFFDKLCHI
+385 DKICHI
-394 HRTTAPYNGASK
+394 HRTTATYNGASK

-431 TAKKDSSRPNMEYIE
+431 TAKKDNSRPNMEFIE

-471 MAHPATGEQRM
+471 MAHPATGQQRIQ
-482 KMYEQSENPETP
+482 MYQQSENPETP
-494 VVTASDMVDMF
+494 VVTTSDMIDMF
-505 WVTCE
+505 WVTCD

-545 RKHTYQKFVVKY
+545 RKHTYQRFVVKY

-589 RAIQD
+589 RAIQE
-594 QTDGEAAF
+594 QTEGEATF
-602 IRQQQAATEESR
+602 IRQQQRATEESR
-614 IERQVAAREIEYAEG
+614 IERQVAAKAIEYAEG
-629 VAPEQHGLVSPKLK
+629 VAPEQNGLTTPDLK
-643 GVRKDVQRQIDRRL
+643 GVRADVQRQIDRRT
-657 RKYGKEPEELS
+657 RKYSGEPEELS
-668 LGRVTKKVSKMDWSE
+668 LGRVTKKISNMDWSDLE
-683 VTETVS
+683 EGPITV
-689 IDLKKLAG
+689 DLKKVAG

>member
-1 MTTIVTNRRAA
+1 
-12 YMEYYKKTLC
+12 MEYYKRTLC
-22 VTFDELTNG
+22 VTFNELTGG
-31 DNPIIRRS
+31 DPPVICRS
-39 TLLSNVQRGNIQC
+39 TLLSNVQRGNILC
-52 ARHGKGEGNYA
+52 ASRGGGEGSYA

-74 RMMFEAKYGKPA
+74 RLMFEAKYGKPA
-86 DVLKQQELK
+86 DVLKAQELK
-95 EWVKEDGEARLFYE
+95 EWVKEDGDARAFYE
-109 SFEYDLNGVQTCLS
+109 AFEYDLNGVQTRLS

-145 ELTSTTHALGGGRR
+145 ELTATTHVLGGGRR

-179 TLPRNL
+179 TLPKNL
-185 SRLKEKMSQFKKSG
+185 ARLKEKMSGYKKGG
-199 YESLISGKVGNKNTL
+199 YASLISGKVGNSNTL
-214 KITEDA
+214 KITEEA
-220 GRRLIALKRSRVPVL
+220 GQRLIALKRSRVPVL
-235 TDSQIFETFNS
+235 TDSQIFAQFNQECES
-246 EADAKG
+246 KG
-252 WKPLKSVRSLKMW
+252 WKPLKSVRSLKTW
-265 LESAAIEP
+265 LERADIEP

-293 KTQLPAMRDALWYG
+293 KTQLPTMRDALWYG
-307 DGTKINL
+307 DGTKLNL

-342 CISDNEDYEAQYMAY
+342 CISDTEDYEAQYMAY

-366 KPYEIVHDNQGGH
+366 KPYEIVHDNQGAH
-379 KKLQNQ
+379 KKANSSGML
-385 KFFDKLCHI
+385 DKICHI
-394 HRTTAPYNGASK
+394 HRTTATYNGASK
-406 TIESVFGRFQQQ
+406 TIESVFGRFQMQ

-431 TAKKDSSRPNMEYIE
+431 TAKKESSRPNMEFIE

-471 MAHPATGEQRM
+471 MAHPATGQQRIQ
-482 KMYEQSENPETP
+482 MYQQSENPETP
-494 VVTASDMVDMF
+494 VVTTSDMIDMF
-505 WVTCE
+505 WVTCD

-557 DPYDFQSIRLYWKDK
+557 DPYDFGSIRLYWKDK

-578 ERVAEPYIVIH
+578 ERVAEPYMVIH
-589 RAIQD
+589 RAIQE
-594 QTDGEAAF
+594 QTEGEAAF
-602 IRQQQAATEESR
+602 IRQQQSAAIESR
-614 IERQVAAREIEYAEG
+614 IERQVAARAIEYAEG
-629 VAPEQHGLVSPKLK
+629 VAPEQNGLVTPELL
-643 GVRKDVQRQIDRRL
+643 GVKKDEQRQIDRRL

-668 LGRVTKKVSKMDWSE
+668 LGRVTKKISNIDWSE
-683 VTETVS
+683 VDGAVTV
-689 IDLKKLAG
+689 DFKKVAG

>member
-12 YMEYYKKTLC
+12 YMEYYNKTLC
-22 VTFDELTNG
+22 VTFDELTSG
-31 DNPIIRRS
+31 GIISGS
-39 TLLSNVQRGNIQC
+39 TLMKNVQRGNIQC
-52 ARHGKGEGNYA
+52 ARQGKGEGNYA

-74 RMMFEAKYGKPA
+74 RIMFEAKYGNPS
-86 DVLKQQELK
+86 DVLKAQELK
-95 EWVKEDGEARLFYE
+95 DCVKEDSDARLFFE
-109 SFEYDLNGVQTCLS
+109 SFEYDLNGVQTRLS
-123 QKLIDEYTS
+123 QKLIDEYTL
-132 NASVLKMLWERMN
+132 NASVVSYLCEHLNR
-145 ELTSTTHALGGGRR
+145 LTATTHALGGGRR

-166 FTQSEKLREVTGH
+166 FTQSEKLREVTSH
-179 TLPRNL
+179 TLPKNL

-246 EADAKG
+246 EAEAKG

-293 KTQLPAMRDALWYG
+293 KTQLPTMRDALWYG

-323 RTTSVYEV
+323 RTTCVYEV

-494 VVTASDMVDMF
+494 VVTASDMIDMF

-589 RAIQD
+589 RAIQE
-594 QTDGEAAF
+594 QTEGEAAF
-602 IRQQQAATEESR
+602 IRQQQAAAETSR

-629 VAPEQHGLVSPKLK
+629 VAPEQHGLVSPELK

-689 IDLKKLAG
+689 IDMKKLAG

>member
-1 MTTIVTNRRAA
+1 
-12 YMEYYKKTLC
+12 MEYYNKTLC
-22 VTFDELTNG
+22 VTFDELTG
-31 DNPIIRRS
+31 GENPIIRRS
-39 TLLSNVQRGNIQC
+39 TLLSNVQRGNIQNV
-52 ARHGKGEGNYA
+52 RQGKGEGNYA

-86 DVLKQQELK
+86 DVLKAQELK
-95 EWVKEDGEARLFYE
+95 EWVKEDGDARAFYE
-109 SFEYDLNGVQTCLS
+109 AFEYDLNGVQTRLS

-166 FTQSEKLREVTGH
+166 FTQSEKLREVTSH
-179 TLPRNL
+179 TLPKNL
-185 SRLKEKMSQFKKSG
+185 ARLKEKMSQFKKNG
-199 YESLISGKVGNKNTL
+199 YESLISGKIGNKNTL

-235 TDSQIFETFNS
+235 TDSQIFETFNQ
-246 EADAKG
+246 ECEAKG
-252 WKPLKSVRSLKMW
+252 WKPLKSVRSLKTW

-293 KTQLPAMRDALWYG
+293 KTQLPSMRDALWYG

-314 YYRDEDGKV
+314 YYRDDEGKV

-385 KFFDKLCHI
+385 QFFDKLCHI

-406 TIESVFGRFQQQ
+406 TIESVFGRFQMQ

-431 TAKKDSSRPNMEYIE
+431 TAKKDSSRPNMEFIE

-494 VVTASDMVDMF
+494 VVTASDMIDMF
-505 WVTCE
+505 WVQCD

-530 YEVMSE
+530 YEVMTQA
-536 PGVPDIEWR
+536 GVPDIEWR

-589 RAIQD
+589 RAIQE
-594 QTDGEAAF
+594 QTEGEATF
-602 IRQQQAATEESR
+602 IRQQQKATEESR
-614 IERQVAAREIEYAEG
+614 IERQVAGRQIEFAEG
-629 VAPEQHGLVSPKLK
+629 VAPEQNGLSTPDLK
-643 GVRKDVQRQIDRRL
+643 GVTADVQRQIDRRL

-683 VTETVS
+683 VSETVT
-689 IDLKKLAG
+689 IDMKKVAG

>member
-1 MTTIVTNRRAA
+1 MTISVTNRRAA
-12 YMEYYKKTLC
+12 YMEYYNKTLC

-31 DNPIIRRS
+31 GIISGS
-39 TLLSNVQRGNIQC
+39 TLMKNVQRGNIQC
-52 ARHGKGEGNYA
+52 ARQGKGEGNYA

-74 RMMFEAKYGKPA
+74 RMMFESKYGKPE
-86 DVLKQQELK
+86 DVLKAQEMK
-95 EWVKEDGEARLFYE
+95 EWVKEDSDARLFFE
-109 SFEYDLNGVQTCLS
+109 SFEYDLNGVQTRLS
-123 QKLIDEYTS
+123 QKLIDEYTQ
-132 NASVLKMLWERMN
+132 NASVLRLLWERMN
-145 ELTSTTHALGGGRR
+145 ELTATTHALGGGRR

-166 FTQSEKLREVTGH
+166 FSQSEMLREVTGH
-179 TLPRNL
+179 TLPKNL

-199 YESLISGKVGNKNTL
+199 YEALISGKVGNKNTL

-220 GRRLIALKRSRVPVL
+220 SRRLIALKRSRVPVL
-235 TDSQIFETFNS
+235 TDSQIFEQFNQECES
-246 EADAKG
+246 KG

-265 LESAAIEP
+265 LDSAAIEP

-293 KTQLPAMRDALWYG
+293 KTQLPTMRDALWYG

-342 CISDNEDYEAQYMAY
+342 AISDNEDYEAQYMAY

-379 KKLQNQ
+379 KRLQNQ
-385 KFFDKLCHI
+385 KFFDKLCHV

-431 TAKKDSSRPNMEYIE
+431 TAKKDSSRPNVEFVE

-471 MAHPATGEQRM
+471 MAHPATGEQRI

-494 VVTASDMVDMF
+494 VVTASDMIDMF
-505 WVTCE
+505 WVTCD

-594 QTDGEAAF
+594 QTEGEAAF
-602 IRQQQAATEESR
+602 IRNQQKATEESR
-614 IERQVAAREIEYAEG
+614 IERHVAGREIEYAEG
-629 VAPEQHGLVSPKLK
+629 VAPEQNGLTSPDLK
-643 GVRKDVQRQIDRRL
+643 GVSKDVQRQIDRRL

-668 LGRVTKKVSKMDWSE
+668 LGRVTKKVSKMDWR
-683 VTETVS
+683 
-689 IDLKKLAG
+689 DLEEQPIVVDFKKVAG